1 MSEEASCS
9 VTSKEDGCND
19 ISNTSLGSI
28 YCDLSPSTTSY
39 DSSSASSSAY
49 SAFDEDR
56 INLSRNNSTDKLDNN
71 SSSSNTT
78 QTTTTKTP
86 KSKISNNS
94 NNSNNKSNNQIN
106 LRVASVDH
114 PHTLNNKSLFTYY
127 FYTNTNTVLNK
138 FVMSYEEQL
147 HKAIV
152 KANVELCCELIE
164 QRHCDVNT
172 MANKRLPL
180 GLACEYN
187 NLQITQLLIEV

>member
-9 VTSKEDGCND
+9 VTWEEDGCND

-39 DSSSASSSAY
+39 DSSSASSAS
-49 SAFDEDR
+49 SAFEDS
-56 INLSRNNSTDKLDNN
+56 IILSRNNSTNKLDNS

-78 QTTTTKTP
+78 TTTQ

-94 NNSNNKSNNQIN
+94 NNSSNINKSNNQIN